1 MPITAA
7 LAARLAKRGVQV
19 EKPKDKEEVFAEDK
33 GVLDEYGKRL
43 PADWDK
49 VQFFLEFTEVF

>member
-33 GVLDEYGKRL
+33 GVLNEYGKRL

-49 VQFFLEFTEVF
+49 VY

>member
-19 EKPKDKEEVFAEDK
+19 EKPKEEVFAEDK

-43 PADWDK
+43 PSDWDK
-49 VQFFLEFTEVF
+49 VVFTHLNF